1 MSAPVRGTAPRMAL
15 PERGRPPLR
24 QVACGARLPP
34 DPQARRPAAL
44 PPLRP
49 PPHLR
54 EPAPRR
60 RRPDHLR
67 ERPARPRQSR
77 DHAPVLRAVDSR
89 TGPPLGR
96 YPRSQPSVGDSRTRN
111 GTKVE
116 PKRGVAGVG
125 DPEVRANVG
134 SPGWARTSDFLINSR
149 GPAHRRPSSLF
160 SYLRLTARYGNAFA
174 PAS

>member
-1 MSAPVRGTAPRMAL
+1 MGRAGMAL

-24 QVACGARLPP
+24 AWSASS
-34 DPQARRPAAL
+34 PQARRPAAL
-44 PPLRP
+44 PTLRP

-77 DHAPVLRAVDSR
+77 DHAPVLRAVDP
-89 TGPPLGR
+89 GQGR
-96 YPRSQPSVGDSRTRN
+96 RWVDLLDLDRPSEILESEMEP
-111 GTKVE
+111 KVE

-125 DPEVRANVG
+125 DPEVR
-134 SPGWARTSDFLINSR
+134 
-149 GPAHRRPSSLF
+149 
-160 SYLRLTARYGNAFA
+160 
-174 PAS
+174 